1 LRITGDA
8 TSFLL
13 LAENGRKSLDFWIHS
28 AALSRHCRDDAA
40 WPGGARKREK
50 GGPGPRLTVTVTPE
64 RTESLPIRTRA
75 ARQGTQGYRPRG
87 MLRDRPG
94 EVGHPHHV
102 PVPEVGGP
110 KGPVSGPGIGTSPS
124 PMHVPGD
131 RNSPGPFSCRMEEIC
146 PSLFTSAAGTPTSR
160 APGPARGSSSPSR
173 RA

>member
-1 LRITGDA
+1 MRPPSCSWRKTAGSPWIFGYTPPRSPA
-8 TSFLL
+8 TAGMTRPGLE
-13 LAENGRKSLDFWIHS
+13 ARGRE
-28 AALSRHCRDDAA
+28 RR
-40 WPGGARKREK
+40 

-87 MLRDRPG
+87 MLQNRPG